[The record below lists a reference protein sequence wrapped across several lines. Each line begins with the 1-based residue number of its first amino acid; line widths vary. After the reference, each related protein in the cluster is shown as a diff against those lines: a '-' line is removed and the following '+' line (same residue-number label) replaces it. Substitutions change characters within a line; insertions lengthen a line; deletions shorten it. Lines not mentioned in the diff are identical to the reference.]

1 MLTVGEALVDLLEQY
16 GVDTVFGIPGTH
28 SIELYRGLEKSSIR
42 HILPRHEQGGGFMAD
57 GYARSTGKPG
67 VCFVITGPGVTN
79 MTTPMGEAYMDSV
92 PMLVISPVNPP
103 DSGKYNRGRLH
114 EITDQA
120 AVTAPIT
127 AFSATV
133 ADKDHIPELI
143 SRAFT
148 VFSCER
154 PRPVHISIPLDI
166 ITQTINQPW
175 QAISLPA
182 VNAAT
187 IQGLEQAA
195 NMIDQA
201 DNALIIVGG
210 GARFAS
216 DNVIALAEKT
226 AIPVTSSVA
235 GRGVIP
241 VSHALA
247 VPAQLRTE
255 PVKLLAKDADLLIIL
270 GTELAQTDHWDDSIP
285 DCLPTKQIRINL
297 NAGALQATNES
308 LSLIADVDTSLQQLI
323 PLLKSANLEQHKKA
337 QSRILNVKNQLTET
351 MTAKEKRHIEVLDVL
366 MPSLPDD
373 CIVVSDMTQLAY
385 TAIDFIGLENPNS
398 WFHPTGY
405 GTLGYALPAAMGAAI
420 AKPGQSVL
428 AIVGDAG
435 IQYTLAELTLAAEL
449 KLNLTVLL
457 WNNDALLQ
465 ISDDMDGAN
474 ISRFAVTQK
483 NPDFI
488 KLAQACGWQAV
499 AVNELENLFTQ
510 LESGFN
516 NDGLPMLIQLN
527 ENEIF

>member
-1 MLTVGEALVDLLEQY
+1 MQTVGEALVNLLEQY

-28 SIELYRGLEKSSIR
+28 SIELYRGLENSGIR

-103 DSGKYNRGRLH
+103 DSGKYNQGRLH
-114 EITDQA
+114 EITDQS

-133 ADKDHIPELI
+133 TCADHIPELI

-148 VFSCER
+148 VFNCQR

-166 ITQTINQPW
+166 ITQTVDMPW
-175 QAISLPA
+175 QAISMPA
-182 VNAAT
+182 ASAAT
-187 IQGLEQAA
+187 MDGLQQAA

-201 DNALIIVGG
+201 EKALIIVGG
-210 GARFAS
+210 GARFTS
-216 DNVIALAEKT
+216 ESVIEFAEKA

-235 GRGVIP
+235 GRGVVP
-241 VSHALA
+241 ASHALA
-247 VPAQLRTE
+247 VAAQLRTE
-255 PVKLLAKDADLLIIL
+255 PVKQLAKDADLLIIL
-270 GTELAQTDHWDDSIP
+270 GSELSQTDHWDDDIP
-285 DCLPTKQIRINL
+285 DCLPKKQIRINL
-297 NAGALQATNES
+297 NPGALQATNES
-308 LSLIADVDTSLQQLI
+308 LSIIADVHSTLGQLI
-323 PLLKSANLEQHKKA
+323 PLLETADSTKHQNARARIGNLKH
-337 QSRILNVKNQLTET
+337 QLAAT
-351 MTAKEKRHIEVLDVL
+351 MTPKELRHSEVLKML
-366 MPSLPDD
+366 MPSLPED
-373 CIVVSDMTQLAY
+373 CTVVSDMTQLAY
-385 TAIDFIGLENPNS
+385 TAIDFIALEKPNS

-405 GTLGYALPAAMGAAI
+405 GTLGYALPAAMGVAI
-420 AKPGQSVL
+420 ANPEQPVL

-465 ISDDMDGAN
+465 ISDDMDNAN

-488 KLAQACGWQAV
+488 KLARACNWQAV
-499 AVNELENLFTQ
+499 EVNDLEILSSQ
-510 LESGFN
+510 VESGLKKT
-516 NDGLPMLIQLN
+516 GSPLLIQLN

>member
-1 MLTVGEALVDLLEQY
+1 MLTVGEALVNLLEQY

-28 SIELYRGLEKSSIR
+28 SIELYRGLEKSGIR

-57 GYARSTGKPG
+57 GYARHTGKPG

-103 DSGKYNRGRLH
+103 DSGKYNQGRLH

-133 ADKDHIPELI
+133 SDKNHIPELI

-148 VFSCER
+148 VFNCER

-166 ITQTINQPW
+166 ITEVIDQPW
-175 QAISLPA
+175 QAISLPG
-182 VNAAT
+182 VKAAT
-187 IQGLEQAA
+187 IEALEQAA
-195 NMIDQA
+195 NMINQA
-201 DNALIIVGG
+201 ENALMIVGG

-216 DNVIALAEKT
+216 KKVVALAEKT
-226 AIPVTSSVA
+226 AIPVTSTVA
-235 GRGVIP
+235 GRGVVA
-241 VSHALA
+241 VSHPLA
-247 VPAQLRTE
+247 VTAQLRTE
-255 PVKLLAKDADLLIIL
+255 PVKQLAKDADLLIIL
-270 GTELAQTDHWDDSIP
+270 GSELAQTDHWDDSIP
-285 DCLPTKQIRINL
+285 DCLPKRQIRINL
-297 NAGALQATNES
+297 NSGALQATTES
-308 LSLIADVDTSLQQLI
+308 LSIIADVNSTLQQLI
-323 PLLKSANLEQHKKA
+323 PLVESAHCDQHQKSKD
-337 QSRILNVKNQLTET
+337 RVLNVKKQLPAT
-351 MTAKEKRHIEVLDVL
+351 MTAKEKRHIEVLNVL
-366 MPSLPDD
+366 LPPLPDN
-373 CIVVSDMTQLAY
+373 CTVVSDMTQLAY
-385 TAIDFIGLENPNS
+385 TAIDFIGLDKPNS

-405 GTLGYALPAAMGAAI
+405 GTLGYALPAAMGVAI
-420 AKPGQSVL
+420 ANSGAPVL

-435 IQYTLAELTLAAEL
+435 IQYTLAEMTLAAEL
-449 KLNLTVLL
+449 NLNLTVLL

-488 KLAQACGWQAV
+488 KLAQACHWQAV
-499 AVNELENLFTQ
+499 EVNKLEDLSTQ
-510 LESGFN
+510 IESGLKLE
-516 NDGLPMLIQLN
+516 DSPVLIQLN